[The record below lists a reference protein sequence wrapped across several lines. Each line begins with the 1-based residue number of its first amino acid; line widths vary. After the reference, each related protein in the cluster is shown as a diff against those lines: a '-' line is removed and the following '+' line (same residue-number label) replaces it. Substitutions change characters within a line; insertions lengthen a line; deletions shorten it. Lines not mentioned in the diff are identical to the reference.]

1 MDDYKDC
8 SSEQE
13 FKMEWI
19 RRHRKE
25 YSRVWCIETEETC
38 GGFPD
43 VLCIRKDGR
52 AELCEFKKAKAGD
65 VISFEPT
72 QPAFFMAN
80 APAVPIRVVAMRTDG
95 SCMEFSASRMMKS
108 GLMKGRRL
116 DLDMMAAYLEL
127 AS

>member
-19 RRHRKE
+19 RHHRKE
-25 YSRVWCIETEETC
+25 YARVWCIETEETA

-43 VLCIRKDGR
+43 VLCIKKDGR
-52 AELCEFKKAKAGD
+52 AELYEFKKAKAGD
-65 VISFEPT
+65 AIEFEPT

-80 APAVPIRVVAMRTDG
+80 ASVVPIKVVAMRTDG
-95 SCMEFSASRMMKS
+95 SCLEFEALRMMRS

-116 DLDMMAAYLEL
+116 SLERMALYLE
-127 AS
+127 AEA